1 MNHQARSIYLERGA
15 GLAWAGHRRVIAEA
29 AALELLLEV
38 SVEGNLGADRPMGS
52 AWRCIVFFCYFVVSL
67 FGGREGKS
75 SLIFAF
81 YFVLR
86 GFFLRLCKYR

>member
-29 AALELLLEV
+29 AVLELLLEV

-52 AWRCIVFFCYFVVSL
+52 AWRCIVFFLL
-67 FGGREGKS
+67 FCCFPLWRKGGQEFPDIR
-75 SLIFAF
+75 
-81 YFVLR
+81 
-86 GFFLRLCKYR
+86 FLFCFTRFLS